1 MSLISTPLS
10 LSIRACNSLISCRKE
25 SVEQWDLCH
34 HRIVMV
40 IICRTLSVLKNCK
53 MLVHTASATLSL
65 NVRSS
70 STACALHSASILFL
84 VSSSKSY
91 KTNSNWRIFYISLI
105 SLLKV
110 HFQVVTKIMLTNCKG
125 VLTALRRAMSSCR
138 RLLVAL
144 CLLTSSSR
152 PPILPLRVAISP
164 SYSPIWSFK
173 RSNLFLSSA
182 HSFSLARRLK

>member
-1 MSLISTPLS
+1 
-10 LSIRACNSLISCRKE
+10 
-25 SVEQWDLCH
+25 
-34 HRIVMV
+34 MV